1 MMLNKQGDNIQPWRT
16 PFPIWNQSVGPCPV
30 LTVASWPAYRF
41 LNSQQRLSISYSQK
55 LLLCFPNKKIKLK
68 HTQEKKS
75 FCDNEEPK
83 QIHKWYD
90 FRKQGKKN
98 EDLCLD
104 AHIEARSKPTFS
116 RLETFKGQASQ
127 WSWLLVLC
135 YITQDILKW
144 CHVFSYQS
152 TLISST
158 FLCFPFLFWKEEM
171 FFSSLFSS
179 WLKYPL

>member
-1 MMLNKQGDNIQPWRT
+1 MKSQSKSTNDMTSENK
-16 PFPIWNQSVGPCPV
+16 
-30 LTVASWPAYRF
+30 
-41 LNSQQRLSISYSQK
+41 
-55 LLLCFPNKKIKLK
+55 
-68 HTQEKKS
+68 E
-75 FCDNEEPK
+75 
-83 QIHKWYD
+83 
-90 FRKQGKKN
+90 KKN

-116 RLETFKGQASQ
+116 RLETFTGQASQ

-171 FFSSLFSS
+171 FFSSLFYS
-179 WLKYPL
+179 WLKYLLYKMGYVSKLRHRETK